1 MFQATTVVA
10 GSVDAGK
17 AKAGGGLLG
26 AFVRSLGVSVVGTAA
41 LTREDIAGALAQL
54 KRKLM
59 ERNVAEEIAEKCV
72 RRALLDVTCRC
83 GFCSAPLAL

>member
-1 MFQATTVVA
+1 MLIYLLPWKCLRMAA
-10 GSVDAGK
+10 GAAK
-17 AKAGGGLLG
+17 PKAGGGLLG

-59 ERNVAEEIAEKCV
+59 ERNVAEEIAEKCACSCLQ
-72 RRALLDVTCRC
+72 RLTMQAL
-83 GFCSAPLAL
+83 

>member
-1 MFQATTVVA
+1 MYGA
-10 GSVDAGK
+10 GAAK
-17 AKAGGGLLG
+17 PKAGGGLLG

-59 ERNVAEEIAEKCV
+59 ERNVAEEIAEKCA
-72 RRALLDVTCRC
+72 RLSLQRSLL
-83 GFCSAPLAL
+83 